1 VRRIERPKLTDL
13 PDSKQ
18 WAGRPPKGALILD
31 EPAVIECDGQPVAAY
46 LDGFEAEATLIGSM
60 ASRGEVGTTWG
71 KSRPGTNEA
80 RLSGVVVGHAVFGY
94 VPPVPLRRR
103 WGGSLALLHDE
114 RPDLG
119 DALTDAASVAYD
131 AFLGVLRTNAVD
143 TARAVST
150 VVAEAWRIPGSPWTS
165 GILNNTTS
173 HPYHRDSGNVK
184 GSWSAMLGARRW
196 CDGGL
201 LHLAEFDVWLPIEH
215 GSLTLFDGQAT
226 LHGVSPLDRHSP
238 RAYRYTAVYYAKR
251 GLAPCDPDPSR
262 EPRRAALAA
271 TLRDVNVQLPADEV
285 TA

>member
-1 VRRIERPKLTDL
+1 MRRIERPRIETL
-13 PDSKQ
+13 PALKE
-18 WAGRPPKGALILD
+18 WAQRPPDGALILD
-31 EPAVIECDGQPVAAY
+31 GPALIECDGEVVAAY
-46 LDGFEAEATLIGSM
+46 LDGFEAEATLLGSM
-60 ASRGEVGTTWG
+60 ASRGEVGSTWG

-103 WGGSLALLHDE
+103 WGGSRALLHDE

-119 DALTDAASVAYD
+119 EALTDIGSVAYG
-131 AFLGVLRTNAVD
+131 AFLRALPQRARD
-143 TARAVST
+143 TSKAVSA
-150 VVAEAWRIPGSPWTS
+150 VVAEAWRIPGTCWTS

-226 LHGVSPLDRHSP
+226 MHGVSPLERHSP

-271 TLRDVNVQLPADEV
+271 TLRDVNAQLPAEV
-285 TA
+285 EA